1 MWLLPAL
8 SSLSFCQFIS
18 TAGLHTLC
26 PGLQRVQGY
35 QPRTSSSKT
44 GKGRAVRVFSNPD
57 TNLSLFGNPWL
68 GAISGWT
75 GTNASLSPCTR
86 GTFWAHF
93 TYGETEAWAGWSP
106 RAKVRKQWSWI
117 ESQCV
122 HLTVR
127 APPITTV
134 PTWAAA
140 VPMQEAAWGQKE
152 TPDLLADLAHC
163 PHHQPANVSVHRITT
178 PWCKWLP
185 SRTYQAGWCCCLSRH
200 TASPA
205 KGTGRWR

>member
-1 MWLLPAL
+1 MAPPCSVFLELVSSSLQLVFTHCALGSRGSRATSPRHLPPKQERAGLCECFPTQTPTSLYLGTPGWGPSQAGLAQMPHCLPAPGGPFGHIL
-8 SSLSFCQFIS
+8 YMGKLRLGQ
-18 TAGLHTLC
+18 AGP
-26 PGLQRVQGY
+26 PG
-35 QPRTSSSKT
+35 
-44 GKGRAVRVFSNPD
+44 
-57 TNLSLFGNPWL
+57 
-68 GAISGWT
+68 
-75 GTNASLSPCTR
+75 
-86 GTFWAHF
+86 H
-93 TYGETEAWAGWSP
+93 
-106 RAKVRKQWSWI
+106 KVRKQWSWI

-140 VPMQEAAWGQKE
+140 VPMQEAAWGQRE

-178 PWCKWLP
+178 PWCNQP
-185 SRTYQAGWCCCLSRH
+185 SSRTDEAGWCCCPIRR
-200 TASPA
+200 TVSPA